1 MTRTDIE
8 RDLLRVISAEARDSL
23 ILLTTL
29 TPSFLVLRLIGRQEW
44 LEMPA
49 VQLTTTTT
57 TTLTGHMNVPP
68 ASPGRPEVLVR
79 DVTGGGRLREVRE
92 RIRRELGE

>member
-1 MTRTDIE
+1 
-8 RDLLRVISAEARDSL
+8 L

-29 TPSFLVLRLIGRQEW
+29 CPSFLVLRLISRQEW

-49 VQLTTTTT
+49 IQITPKSPGVSTA
-57 TTLTGHMNVPP
+57 MPN
-68 ASPGRPEVLVR
+68 SPGRGEFSVR

>member
-1 MTRTDIE
+1 M
-8 RDLLRVISAEARDSL
+8 V
-23 ILLTTL
+23 LLTTL

-49 VQLTTTTT
+49 IQLTT
-57 TTLTGHMNVPP
+57 MNSAAYMAVPP
-68 ASPGRPEVLVR
+68 ASPGKVDTVIR

-92 RIRRELGE
+92 RIRKELGE